1 MTGTSQHT
9 FGADIQQLMHI
20 IIHTFYSNKDVFLR
34 ELISNA
40 SDALDKVRYASLQ
53 DSSLLNGNS
62 DLNIR
67 IQYNKEEK
75 KLVITDSG
83 IGMNKEDILQN
94 IGTIA
99 SSGTKRFIQALEEKK
114 DMNLIGQFGVG
125 FYSAFLVAD
134 RVVVRTKKAGDTQQY
149 VWESSGESTF
159 SVDEDNDTD
168 TALVRGTSIE
178 LYLREE
184 DNTVYGSIQKLKDI
198 VKTHSEFICFPIQLE
213 VEKTREVDVEEE
225 VDSDDDKPVIE
236 EETEDKK
243 EKKTKTET
251 YNEWETL
258 NSLKPIWLRKPEQVE
273 AEEYK
278 SFYSSFSS
286 AGGEFITHSHFSVES
301 QVNVNG
307 LLFTPK
313 SAPADIF
320 TKDAKQHIKLY
331 VKRVFITDQFDNILP
346 DYLKFVQGVIDSEDL
361 PLTVSREML
370 QQNRTVK
377 SVKNIIVKQSLKM
390 LEALTENED
399 DYNTFY
405 KEYSKNLKLGVHEDE
420 KNQSKLLELL
430 RYPTSLSEDTMVSFQ
445 TYVDNMKEG
454 QPGIYY
460 LTGENIDQVK
470 SSPFLQK
477 LRKKGYEVLYMTDA
491 IDEYVVSK
499 VTEYKDKKLLCVS
512 KQGVDLGDDEED
524 KKQLDRAQDVYKTLC
539 DKMTEYLKSKIS
551 KVAVSDRIVDSP
563 CCLVSANFGMTAN
576 MERIMKAQTLGKGN
590 GMMDFMS
597 KNRVLEINPNHSMI
611 QSLAV
616 RLSQGEDIENT
627 TWLLYESASLDSGFM
642 LEQPS
647 QFVSRIYAY
656 LENQITT
663 GIDVSEFQT
672 KLTASNI
679 ETIQEEDTT
688 SSEHDSIKEDVA
700 SVLQESQD
708 TESATE
714 SATPINIEVSEE

>member
-1 MTGTSQHT
+1 MTTGTSQHT

-53 DSSLLNGNS
+53 DSSLLEGNA

-67 IQYNKEEK
+67 IQYSKEDK

-83 IGMNKEDILQN
+83 IGMNREDILQN

-99 SSGTKRFIQALEEKK
+99 SSGTKRFLQALEEKK

-149 VWESSGESTF
+149 VWESTGESTF
-159 SVDEDNDTD
+159 SLEEDNSSE

-178 LYLREE
+178 LYLRED
-184 DNTVYGSIQKLKDI
+184 DNTEYGSIQRLKDI
-198 VKTHSEFICFPIQLE
+198 VRTHSEFISFPIQLQ
-213 VEKTREVDVEEE
+213 VEKTREVPDNEE

-236 EETEDKK
+236 EVTEEKK
-243 EKKTKTET
+243 EVKTITET
-251 YNEWETL
+251 YSEWETL
-258 NSLKPIWLRKPEQVE
+258 NSLKPIWLRKADEITE
-273 AEEYK
+273 EEYK
-278 SFYSSFSS
+278 SFYTSFSS
-286 AGGEFITHSHFSVES
+286 AGSEFITNSHFSVEG

-307 LLFTPK
+307 LLFVPK

-346 DYLKFVQGVIDSEDL
+346 DYLKFIQGVIDSEDL

-390 LEALTENED
+390 LESLTEKED
-399 DYNTFY
+399 EYNTFY
-405 KEYSKNLKLGVHEDE
+405 AEYAKNLKLGVHEDE
-420 KNQSKLLELL
+420 KNQSKLLDLL
-430 RYPTSLSEDTMVSFQ
+430 RYPTSLSEDSLISLQ

-460 LTGENIDQVK
+460 LTGESMDQVK

-477 LRKKGYEVLYMTDA
+477 LQKKGYEVLYMTDA

-524 KKQLDRAQDVYKTLC
+524 KKQLDRAQNVYKSLC
-539 DKMTEYLKSKIS
+539 DKMTEYLKTKIS
-551 KVAVSDRIVDSP
+551 KVAVSDRVVDSP

-597 KNRVLEINPNHSMI
+597 KNRVLEINPNHPMI

-616 RLSQGEDIENT
+616 RFSQDEDIENT

-647 QFVSRIYAY
+647 QFVGRIYSY
-656 LENQITT
+656 LEDQITS
-663 GIDVSEFQT
+663 GVDVTEFQE
-672 KLTASNI
+672 KLNKEEM
-679 ETIQEEDTT
+679 ETIQEVDQEAV
-688 SSEHDSIKEDVA
+688 KEEVK
-700 SVLQESQD
+700 SVLEE
-708 TESATE
+708 TETNTE
-714 SATPINIEVSEE
+714 TTPINIEVSEE